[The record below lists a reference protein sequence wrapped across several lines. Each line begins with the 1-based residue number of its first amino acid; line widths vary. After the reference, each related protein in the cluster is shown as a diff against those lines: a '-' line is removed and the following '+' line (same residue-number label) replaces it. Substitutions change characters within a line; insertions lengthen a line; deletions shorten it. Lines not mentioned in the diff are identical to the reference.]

1 MIKKIVLLLILSPLF
16 VKAQQNEDLVPTR
29 SVYDSVEVSLKNDK
43 DLYKKLLDRY
53 IDIDTTLTDKEMA
66 IVYYGAVFQK
76 SYNPYGTPKKEKEF
90 FKYYN
95 EKNYKKALPIGE
107 KILKE
112 EPLNFKMVFKLLVC
126 ANVLKDEK
134 KTEKYRF
141 YYRQILRTILL
152 SGDGLSS
159 QTAFVVTNV
168 EHEYTLMGQLELR
181 YSSQSLVGVCDK
193 FKLTDN
199 GDDFEGDEIW
209 FDVSKPLANL
219 TKMLGE

>member
-16 VKAQQNEDLVPTR
+16 VQAQQNDAVLPTR
-29 SVYDSVEVSLKNDK
+29 SIYDSVEVSLKNDK

-53 IDIDTTLTDKEMA
+53 IDIDTTLTNKEMA

-90 FKYYN
+90 FEYYN
-95 EKNYKKALPIGE
+95 NKNYKKALPIGE
-107 KILKE
+107 KILKD
-112 EPLNFKMVFKLLVC
+112 EPLNLKIVFKLLVC
-126 ANVLKDEK
+126 ANTLEDEK
-134 KTEKYRF
+134 RIEKYRF
-141 YYRQILRTILL
+141 YYIRILRTILM

-159 QTAFVVTNV
+159 ETAFVVTNV
-168 EHEYTLMGQLELR
+168 DHEYTLMGQLELG

-193 FKLTDN
+193 FKLTDK

-209 FDVSKPLANL
+209 FDVSKSLAHL
-219 TKMLGE
+219 SKMFGE